1 MKKLI
6 FLVFAAFLIAAGA
19 KSNSVQAASYNVKS
33 GDSLYTI
40 SRTYNTNT
48 NYLMTANNLS
58 NSSIYAG
65 QTIKVPDTTYTVKSG
80 DSLYLIAQKFGVS
93 LYNLRLANNLWSDYI
108 YVGQYLAIPA
118 GSNSSTSGT
127 RYVISCTNAE
137 VDLLARL
144 INAEAG
150 GESYTAM
157 KSVGAVIV
165 NRVKSGT
172 FPNTITKVIYDTPG
186 GYYQFTPVA
195 NGMIYKPATTASL
208 NAAKEALMGA
218 DPTGGAL
225 YFYDNTA
232 TNSWL
237 RSKPVAL
244 ISGNLIFA
252 F

>member
-1 MKKLI
+1 MKKLK
-6 FLVFAAFLIAAGA
+6 FLAFAAFMIAAGA
-19 KSNSVQAASYNVKS
+19 KANSVQAATYNIKS

-40 SRTYNTNT
+40 SRSYNTNT
-48 NYLMTANNLS
+48 NYLMNVNGLS
-58 NSSIYAG
+58 SSYIYPG
-65 QTIKVPDTTYTVKSG
+65 QTIKVPDAVYTVKSG
-80 DSLYLIAQKFGVS
+80 DSLYLIAQKFGVT
-93 LYNLRLANNLWSDYI
+93 LYNLRLANNMWSDYI
-108 YVGQYLAIPA
+108 YVGQALAIPA
-118 GSNSSTSGT
+118 GSSLQGSGSS
-127 RYVISCTNAE
+127 YVIPCTNAE

-172 FPNTITKVIYDTPG
+172 YPNTITRVIYDTAG

-195 NGMIYKPATTASL
+195 NGMINKPATAASL
-208 NAAKEALMGA
+208 SAAKEALMGV
-218 DPTGGAL
+218 DPTHGAL

-232 TNSWL
+232 TNTWL
-237 RSKPVAL
+237 RSKTVAL
-244 ISGNLIFA
+244 VSGKLIFA

>member
-1 MKKLI
+1 MKKLK
-6 FLVFAAFLIAAGA
+6 FLTFAAFMIAAGA
-19 KSNSVQAASYNVKS
+19 KANSVQAATYNIKS

-40 SRTYNTNT
+40 SRAYNTNT
-48 NYLMTANNLS
+48 NYLMNVNGLS
-58 NSSIYAG
+58 SSYIYPG
-65 QTIKVPDTTYTVKSG
+65 QAIKVPDTVYTVKSG
-80 DSLYLIAQKFGVS
+80 DSLYLIAQKFGVT
-93 LYNLRLANNLWSDYI
+93 LYNLRLANNIWSDGI
-108 YVGQYLAIPA
+108 YVGQTLAIPA
-118 GSNSSTSGT
+118 GSSSQRSGSS
-127 RYVISCTNAE
+127 YVISCTNAE

-172 FPNTITKVIYDTPG
+172 YPNTITKVIYDTAG

-195 NGMIYKPATTASL
+195 NGMINKAATTDSL
-208 NAAKEALMGA
+208 NAAKEALMGV
-218 DPTGGAL
+218 DPTHGAL

-244 ISGNLIFA
+244 VSGKLIFA